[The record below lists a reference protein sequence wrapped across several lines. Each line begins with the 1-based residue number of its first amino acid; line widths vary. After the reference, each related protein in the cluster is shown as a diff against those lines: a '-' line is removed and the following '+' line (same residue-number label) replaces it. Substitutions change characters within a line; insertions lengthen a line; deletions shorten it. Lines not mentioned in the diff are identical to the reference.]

1 MLEKLKEMIEQ
12 LSEKDAKTW
21 LRLTLLRLD
30 QLTKIDVPK
39 EDIIEEI
46 QHIVQIIDH
55 QPPPR
60 TNYDMIHI
68 AGSESTAGSLKVGL
82 ERNHKV
88 IGFWEMFDIGPLGD
102 SSTRQEWLQDH
113 INIFEDFFEEE
124 FTSKFKKAI
133 EELNH
138 IPPHIPVI
146 LWTADNAHE
155 QIFHRYILHHLR
167 NSDNEVV
174 LINATKGYG
183 NLPLS
188 KHFVPA
194 HSGEI
199 MPETLK
205 VIFENESENI
215 LPINAR
221 NQLSDEWLQLKG
233 TKDLLRIWK
242 NEEIQ
247 GVPEEYIDQELL
259 HCAQKVQRDFA
270 ENDFVKAAR
279 IIGEMHGQLEG
290 EFNTAFLEYRL
301 RTLAFEGYFKIKGIP
316 KSMRHYSVRL
326 KDREGEHA

>member
-1 MLEKLKEMIEQ
+1 MIEKLKETIEQ
-12 LSEKDAKTW
+12 LSEKDAKTL

-39 EDIIEEI
+39 EEMIEEI

-60 TNYDMIHI
+60 TDYDMIHI

-102 SSTRQEWLQDH
+102 SSEREEWLQDH
-113 INIFEDFFEEE
+113 INIFEDSLEEE
-124 FTSKFKKAI
+124 FRNNFRKAI
-133 EELNH
+133 DELNH
-138 IPPHIPVI
+138 IPPNIPVA

-167 NSDNEVV
+167 NIENQVV

-183 NLPLS
+183 KLPHTNQF
-188 KHFVPA
+188 KPF

-199 MPETLK
+199 MPEGLK
-205 VIFENESENI
+205 VILKTESENI
-215 LPINAR
+215 LSLNAR
-221 NQLSDEWLQLKG
+221 NQLSDEWLQLKE
-233 TKDLLRIWK
+233 TKNLLRIWK
-242 NEEIQ
+242 NGKIQ
-247 GVPEEYIDQELL
+247 GVREDYIDQELL
-259 HCAQKVQRDFA
+259 HCAQKVQKDFA
-270 ENDFVKAAR
+270 ENEFVKAAR

-290 EFNTAFLEYRL
+290 KFNTAFLEYRL
-301 RTLAFEGYFKIKGIP
+301 RTLAYEGYFNLKGIP

-326 KDREGEHA
+326 RIREGENA

>member
-1 MLEKLKEMIEQ
+1 MLEKLKETIEQ
-12 LSEKDAKTW
+12 LSEKDAKTC
-21 LRLTLLRLD
+21 LHLTLLRLD
-30 QLTKIDVPK
+30 QLTKINVPK
-39 EDIIEEI
+39 EEIIEEI

-55 QPPPR
+55 QSPPR
-60 TNYDMIHI
+60 TSYDMIHI

-102 SSTRQEWLQDH
+102 SSEREEWLQDH
-113 INIFEDFFEEE
+113 INIFEDSLEEE
-124 FTSKFKKAI
+124 FSRTFKKAI
-133 EELNH
+133 EELTH
-138 IPPHIPVI
+138 IPPHIPIV

-155 QIFHRYILHHLR
+155 QIFHRYILHLLR

-183 NLPLS
+183 KLP
-188 KHFVPA
+188 HTNQFTPF

-205 VIFENESENI
+205 VIFENESKDI
-215 LPINAR
+215 LSIHAR
-221 NQLSDEWLQLKG
+221 NQLSAEWLQLKE
-233 TKDLLRIWK
+233 TKDLLRIWQ
-242 NEEIQ
+242 NGEIQ
-247 GVPEEYIDQELL
+247 RVREDYVDQDLL
-259 HCAQKVQRDFA
+259 QCAQKVQKDFP
-270 ENDFVKAAR
+270 EKEFVKAAR

-290 EFNTAFLEYRL
+290 RFNTAFLEYRL

>member
-1 MLEKLKEMIEQ
+1 MIEKFKETIEQ

-21 LRLTLLRLD
+21 LHLTLIRLN

-39 EDIIEEI
+39 EEIIEEI
-46 QHIVQIIDH
+46 QHIVQIMDH

-60 TNYDMIHI
+60 TDYDMIHI
-68 AGSESTAGSLKVGL
+68 AGSESTAGSLRVGL
-82 ERNHKV
+82 ERNHKI
-88 IGFWEMFDIGPLGD
+88 IGFWEMFEIGPLWD
-102 SSTRQEWLQDH
+102 SSARQEWLQDH
-113 INIFEDFFEEE
+113 INIFEDSLEEE
-124 FTSKFKKAI
+124 FSSNFKKAI

-167 NSDNEVV
+167 NRGNQVV

-183 NLPLS
+183 KLPLP
-188 KHFVPA
+188 KQFVPA

-215 LPINAR
+215 LSTYNR
-221 NQLSDEWLQLKG
+221 NKLSDEWLQLKE
-233 TKDLLRIWK
+233 TKELLRILRTG
-242 NEEIQ
+242 EIQ
-247 GVPEEYIDQELL
+247 GVPEDYIDQELL
-259 HCAQKVQRDFA
+259 HCAQKVQRDFS
-270 ENDFVKAAR
+270 ENEFVKTAR
-279 IIGEMHGQLEG
+279 IIGEMYGQLEG

-326 KDREGEHA
+326 KNREGENT